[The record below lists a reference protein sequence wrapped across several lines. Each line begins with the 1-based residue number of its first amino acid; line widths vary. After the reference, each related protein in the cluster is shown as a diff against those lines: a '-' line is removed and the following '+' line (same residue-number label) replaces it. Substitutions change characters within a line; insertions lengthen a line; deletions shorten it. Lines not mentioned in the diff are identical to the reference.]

1 MSTRAKL
8 PLWVFASACK
18 HFNDT
23 ITGID
28 VFTEGGDRT
37 NIDKSD
43 WCELRI
49 DGPWIIDI
57 SKDVIQVKTE
67 INVLIGTVIDD
78 TNMYKESVNHTK
90 IIPAFANFKVY
101 KYGPDDDAENNGDCL
116 GAMILEPL
124 RDRNQRVE
132 VARFGQIDPAIRLL
146 QSTIEGH
153 FQMTIFI

>member
-1 MSTRAKL
+1 MSTRDKL
-8 PLWVFASACK
+8 PLWIFASACK

-23 ITGID
+23 ITDID
-28 VFTEGGDRT
+28 VFTEGQTRA

-67 INVLIGTVIDD
+67 INVLVATVLDD
-78 TNMYKESVNHTK
+78 NNLYQESLNHTK
-90 IIPAFANFKVY
+90 VIPAFSNFKVY
-101 KYGPDDDAENNGDCL
+101 KYGPDDDVENDGSCI

-124 RDRNQRVE
+124 RDQNKRVE
-132 VARFGQIDPAIRLL
+132 ISRFGQIDPAIRLL
-146 QSTIEGH
+146 QSTIQGH
-153 FQMTIFI
+153 FQMTIFV

>member
-1 MSTRAKL
+1 MSTRDKL
-8 PLWVFASACK
+8 PLWIFASACK
-18 HFNDT
+18 HFNDA

-28 VFTEGGDRT
+28 VFTEGQTRA

-49 DGPWIIDI
+49 DGPWIIDV
-57 SKDVIQVKTE
+57 SRDVIQVKSE
-67 INVLIGTVIDD
+67 INVLIGTVINDA
-78 TNMYKESVNHTK
+78 NMYQESLNHTK

-101 KYGPDDDAENNGDCL
+101 KYGPASDAENDGTCV

-124 RDRNQRVE
+124 RDSNQRVE

-153 FQMTIFI
+153 FQMTIFV